1 MTISR
6 LLPPLLACAVLALSV
21 SAPVLAHDFWL
32 QPERFRIAP
41 DALTPFTLQ
50 VGHGSSRQRSPIPL
64 RRIARF
70 AAVGADGASVDLRKS
85 LADGTLAFKQA
96 GTWLLVLE
104 TDNHA
109 HSHLPAQRFNAHLH
123 AEGLTPALAERARR
137 NRAEAEG
144 SESYSRIA
152 KAIVQV
158 GPRALG
164 ADRAVTAPIGLPLE
178 IVPEADPY
186 AQPQPERL
194 SVSVLYLGKPL
205 AGATVKFTNLDQ
217 DAEPF
222 ETRISDNAGGADFT
236 MPTSGRW
243 LMNVVWTRT
252 LPRSSDTDFDTVF
265 SSLSFGFE

>member
-6 LLPPLLACAVLALSV
+6 LFPRLLACATLALSV

-32 QPERFRIAP
+32 QPERFMIAP
-41 DALTPFTLQ
+41 GALTPLTMQ
-50 VGHGSSRQRSPIPL
+50 VGQGSSRQRSPIPL
-64 RRIARF
+64 HRIARF

-85 LADGTLAFKQA
+85 LADGTVEIKQA

-109 HSHLPAQRFNAHLH
+109 YSLLPAERFNAHLH

-137 NRAEAEG
+137 NQAEAEG
-144 SESYSRIA
+144 SESYSRVA
-152 KAIVQV
+152 KAIMQV
-158 GPRALG
+158 GPRTPG
-164 ADRAVTAPIGLPLE
+164 ADRAVSAPIGLPLE
-178 IVPEADPY
+178 IVPEANPY

-222 ETRISDNAGGADFT
+222 ETRISDSAGRAAFT

-243 LMNVVWTRT
+243 LMNVVWTRAQ
-252 LPRSSDTDFDTVF
+252 PRGSDTDFDTVF